1 MVNKQTINFN
11 CGQLKQLIV
20 KTINFLEA
28 LVVGYLISYVD
39 YFSCLYII
47 IRNISLFF
55 TQMQ

>member
-28 LVVGYLISYVD
+28 LEVILYLN
-39 YFSCLYII
+39 I
-47 IRNISLFF
+47 IRTNKNHLRRQYMKDGSW
-55 TQMQ
+55 

>member
-28 LVVGYLISYVD
+28 LVQSSECIGMKGEISEVV
-39 YFSCLYII
+39 II
-47 IRNISLFF
+47 IDKVIDYY
-55 TQMQ
+55 MC

>member
-28 LVVGYLISYVD
+28 LYLSIKIKYISK
-39 YFSCLYII
+39 YFFELV
-47 IRNISLFF
+47 N
-55 TQMQ
+55 

>member
-28 LVVGYLISYVD
+28 LAVV
-39 YFSCLYII
+39 YID
-47 IRNISLFF
+47 R
-55 TQMQ
+55 